1 LLLEFVVD
9 WSFIE
14 GKEFASMIKFQ
25 MTFDEPYML
34 GLLLKKSDKLFI
46 D

>member
-1 LLLEFVVD
+1 
-9 WSFIE
+9 
-14 GKEFASMIKFQ
+14 

-46 D
+46 DQQPNFSINSTLFFLDTTPANIS

>member
-1 LLLEFVVD
+1 
-9 WSFIE
+9 
-14 GKEFASMIKFQ
+14 MIKFQ